1 MDQNTLF
8 IIVIVVMLAGM
19 MFWQSHKAKQQQK
32 KVKDFRES
40 LQPGTEVITIGGII
54 GKVVSVDS
62 KYEEI
67 VIDSD
72 GSLMRFTFRAISKE
86 YVRPAYVDDS
96 EVDEKGNPLP
106 AENPVEAANPVE
118 AVGSDQVTVATDATD
133 ATGAALMSGSGRD
146 STEPSATTGEADD
159 PGTQDTGKSRND

>member
-106 AENPVEAANPVE
+106 TENPVE

-159 PGTQDTGKSRND
+159 PGTQDTGESRND

>member
-8 IIVIVVMLAGM
+8 IIVIIVMLAGM
-19 MFWQSHKAKQQQK
+19 MFWQSRKAKQQQK

-40 LQPGTEVITIGGII
+40 LEPGTEVITIGGII

-62 KYEEI
+62 RYEEI

-72 GSLMRFTFRAISKE
+72 GSLLRFTFRSISKE

-96 EVDEKGNPLP
+96 EVDAQGNPLP
-106 AENPVEAANPVE
+106 SANPTDAGDADQVPVE
-118 AVGSDQVTVATDATD
+118 SDATVTVSDSKDAAWVPPVQD
-133 ATGAALMSGSGRD
+133 SGSSD
-146 STEPSATTGEADD
+146 ASMTQADAQNAQNVSEP
-159 PGTQDTGKSRND
+159 RNL

>member
-19 MFWQSHKAKQQQK
+19 MFWQSHKAKQQQQ

-40 LQPGTEVITIGGII
+40 LQPGTEVITIGGVI

-62 KYEEI
+62 RYEEI

-72 GSLMRFTFRAISKE
+72 GSVMRFTFRSISKE

-96 EVDEKGNPLP
+96 EVDEHGNPLP
-106 AENPVEAANPVE
+106 SANPTD
-118 AVGSDQVTVATDATD
+118 ADGADQVPVDSDPDATVPDSGDGVRVEPIQEPEASD
-133 ATGAALMSGSGRD
+133 ASTIQKDAPGAGNVAAPREL
-146 STEPSATTGEADD
+146 
-159 PGTQDTGKSRND
+159 